1 MNGNTFYLQDEGN
14 PVKKLHERPNQIIVN
29 RKSNY
34 TTHSQ
39 NGDPPS
45 NKPAFTFQKNSSN
58 EKVNPVLGKYAP
70 RSKFAA
76 KISSSKESIDKK
88 SIHSSNERRQD
99 SQDDTNTLDSGL
111 GSSCEYK
118 TKVSIYL

>member
-1 MNGNTFYLQDEGN
+1 M
-14 PVKKLHERPNQIIVN
+14 P
-29 RKSNY
+29 
-34 TTHSQ
+34 HSQ

-58 EKVNPVLGKYAP
+58 EKVNPVLGKYST

-99 SQDDTNTLDSGL
+99 SLDDTNTLDSGL